1 MNNIKKYILILIFS
15 STIFQVA
22 QANQSWRFKVYYD
35 NTEIGEHLFKVTPMQ
50 NKTNVVIEADFN
62 VSLFFINAYNYQ
74 HTNYESWN
82 GNCLSS
88 IHSSTDDNG
97 EVLHVQGKAK
107 EDGFFITTASGK
119 NTVQGCV
126 KSFAYW
132 DASILKSTEL
142 LNPQTG
148 ELMPVE
154 ITFVGEETLIVRGL
168 PTRTKRYTLVT
179 EEFKIDLWYSV
190 SNEWLALNSTTAD
203 GETLR
208 YQIQ

>member
-203 GETLR
+203 GEILR